1 MTKEE
6 ALVERDDMQIDGGG
20 PKSRQVRADPAGFD
34 ADYLK
39 IYYGNSL
46 IIFSYFPLHNVYCC
60 FQIQILLKF

>member
-6 ALVERDDMQIDGGG
+6 ALVERDDMQIDRDG
-20 PKSRQVRADPAGFD
+20 PESRQVRADPARFN

-46 IIFSYFPLHNVYCC
+46 IIFFLFLSA
-60 FQIQILLKF
+60 